1 MHSSPPGAPRTT
13 APADIDTR
21 LTAELS
27 SVVAGARRRAL
38 RDGDRQLDT
47 AHLLHSLMESD
58 PAVRA
63 AFDDG
68 PQVARVLGYLVQRS
82 IGYGLRWQGSV
93 EDSGAVPLASQPGW
107 SPSTLAAVEYAL
119 GLADGRGERVTGRDV
134 LAGLAADRDCRAVQ
148 VLRHA
153 GVDTATLAERLAEP
167 GSGTLRGLGEPAWP
181 SSA

>member
-13 APADIDTR
+13 APADLDAR

-58 PAVRA
+58 PEVRA
-63 AFDDG
+63 VFDDG

-93 EDSGAVPLASQPGW
+93 EDSGTVPLMSQSGW

-119 GLADGRGERVTGRDV
+119 GLADARGERVTGRDV
-134 LAGLAADRDCRAVQ
+134 LAGLTADRACRAVQ

-153 GVDTATLAERLAEP
+153 GVEAATLTERLREP
-167 GSGTLRGLGEPAWP
+167 GERHALR
-181 SSA
+181 SR